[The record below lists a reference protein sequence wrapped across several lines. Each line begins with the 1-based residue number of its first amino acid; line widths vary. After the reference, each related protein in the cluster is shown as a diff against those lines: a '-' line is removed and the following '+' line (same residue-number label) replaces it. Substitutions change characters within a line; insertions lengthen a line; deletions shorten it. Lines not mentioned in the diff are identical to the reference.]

1 MSTKHLLD
9 PSLLPL
15 LELAPPFEFSLD
27 NLQRFR
33 DRGLAAAVLGD
44 AAAHGVKEGS
54 GYDPWRGFRCAMS
67 AVSAR

>member
-15 LELAPPFEFSLD
+15 LDFAPPFQFSLE

-44 AAAHGVKEGS
+44 AKAQGCKKRGH
-54 GYDPWRGFRCAMS
+54 YHPWP
-67 AVSAR
+67 